1 MLKVFA
7 GVYVVAIFLVTAVTL
22 IDKYV
27 GDEDGN

>member
-7 GVYVVAIFLVTAVTL
+7 GVYVVALFLVTAVTM

-27 GDEDGN
+27 EGEDE